1 VSRLVVFA
9 VFVLFLSYGFSQWGH
24 ENAHVEINSKQGID
38 SYIVLDF
45 GGLRTVADVYPL
57 RDDVTRL
64 GHSFNEAVGYQ
75 LTPLLLG
82 VMGLQV
88 IGIIQKEMMEND

>member
-1 VSRLVVFA
+1 MSRVVVLA
-9 VFVLFLSYGFSQWGH
+9 VVILFLGYGFSQWGH
-24 ENAHVEINSKQGID
+24 ENAHVEINAKQGID
-38 SYIVLDF
+38 SRIVLDF

-64 GHSFNEAVGYQ
+64 GHSVNEAVGYQ

-88 IGIIQKEMMEND
+88 IGIIQRECEKK